1 MLASQ
6 PQRVR
11 LTSSGRLRRER
22 QRKRRV
28 VRSVNSAQIR
38 GPIVH
43 QPPPTLEQIR
53 PRVGRLGL
61 VADHVRKRRLDHL
74 PRVVGLL
81 GRLVAET
88 RPEAVPGQTCSGASR
103 HRSSSP
109 ATSRPAITSLTR
121 RSQRLSK
128 RVRWN
133 RPTDVPPRTGLRFD
147 AGLLGQRRHGL
158 CRLRLINSF
167 SSLPGLK

>member
-81 GRLVAET
+81 GRPVAET
-88 RPEAVPGQTCSGASR
+88 RPEAVPGQTCSGASGR
-103 HRSSSP
+103 RSSSP
-109 ATSRPAITSLTR
+109 ATSRPAMTSLTPRSHR
-121 RSQRLSK
+121 RRTDEPSRDRRHRRLCL
-128 RVRWN
+128 VC
-133 RPTDVPPRTGLRFD
+133 PPRTAESGRRVAVLRSP
-147 AGLLGQRRHGL
+147 AETGHSTGA
-158 CRLRLINSF
+158 
-167 SSLPGLK
+167 